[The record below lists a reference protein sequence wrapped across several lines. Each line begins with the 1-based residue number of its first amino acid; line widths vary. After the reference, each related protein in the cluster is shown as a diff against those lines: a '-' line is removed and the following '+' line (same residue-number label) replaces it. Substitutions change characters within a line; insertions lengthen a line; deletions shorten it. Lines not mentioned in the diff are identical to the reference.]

1 MKEVRKSITTW
12 DFWKSFTV
20 TLFGMVKPVSCN
32 CLRGEIST
40 LMVGW
45 KLSDSVFDAFSKMS
59 LTGAETDARL
69 ILCVS
74 KESFIP
80 AISVC
85 VSLSFFPVRCL
96 P

>member
-1 MKEVRKSITTW
+1 
-12 DFWKSFTV
+12 
-20 TLFGMVKPVSCN
+20 
-32 CLRGEIST
+32 
-40 LMVGW
+40 MVGW

-80 AISVC
+80 AISIS
-85 VSLSFFPVRCL
+85 VSLSFFQVRCL